1 MRLHPGRSAAL
12 LLAVTLAT
20 ATATSAAGEPVG
32 GATSP
37 SPSAGTSVTLI
48 TGDVVDVSTAA
59 DGTLAV
65 AVRQADGATGGVQ
78 TQQLGDDLYVIP
90 DSALP
95 YLASGALDRRLFN
108 VSHLIEIGYDDAR
121 RDAVPLIVE
130 YASAPT
136 ARSFGAALPGVEDVV
151 ALPSIDGQALG
162 ADKDQAASFWAA
174 VSAPD
179 TEARSFAG
187 GGGFGQG
194 IEKIWLDGQVT
205 GYLDVSV
212 PQVGAPQA
220 WAAGYDGTGATVAVL
235 DTGID
240 VTHPDVADA
249 IAEAVSFVPGEEVT
263 DPQGHGTHVASTVAG
278 SGAASDGAYPGV
290 APGAELLIGKVLGDD
305 GYGQDSWIIA
315 GMEWA
320 AQRADVVSMSLGDD
334 MLNDGTDPM
343 AQALT
348 RISEESGTLFV
359 VAAGNSYYPGSLGSP
374 GTSDAAL
381 TVGAV
386 DDLDQRADFSS
397 QGPRA
402 GDHGLKPDLA
412 APGVEITAARSQT
425 SAGEGWYQTMSGT
438 SMAAPHVAGAA
449 AILAAS
455 HPQWRGQ
462 RLKEALV
469 SSTAALAG
477 TTPYQVGSG
486 RLWIP
491 GALDG
496 VDASGSQLLGSYDYP
511 HDGDEPVS
519 RTVTYTNDTAA
530 DVTLDLDADLV
541 GPDGASNPLALSAT
555 QVLVPAHGTATVT
568 FTADAD
574 DLPGTGQFTGAIV
587 GTDLETGVT
596 VRTAT
601 ALVKEPERYDL
612 DVTVLDRAGAPAV
625 GSIALYRYGTDYVID
640 LPVDPSTGAVPTQ
653 RLEPG
658 VYVAMAFLKVAGVG
672 GDGSKGVALV
682 GNPHLVIDGSDTSIV
697 LDARAANP
705 ITLRTPKESE
715 PSYRRLQFF
724 HDSGTGGPYGS
735 FSAAYQAP
743 ADVDSMFAAPT
754 GPVAGGQYDFAVRW
768 RTGEPLLDLVATTPR
783 RTAISPV
790 YQSGSTRLDGRVR
803 LSGVFV
809 GTGSA
814 DEYAGV
820 DVAGKAVLVTRSDA
834 VDPLTRATT
843 AAEHGAALLVVV
855 ADAPGTLVEW
865 VGGVDLPVVSV
876 PADEGA
882 GLVAAAATGRL
893 SIQGDALEFP
903 TYLYDVAKSYPG
915 AIPGNLALAPRDR
928 DLATVTNRFTDTS
941 ERLAWEARY
950 DCRSYQWPP
959 CLAVPE
965 PQGTASTRTDYVST
979 YAGNTWYQD
988 VWHSSG
994 WEQRGTQ
1001 ESLTAGSRTTVDWF
1015 APVTAPHT
1023 GAGYWLPSHTGTWF
1037 TVNVPLSSG
1046 RGGITGSYD
1055 WGSVPTTSR
1064 LYAGDQLLG
1073 ESPDQAVYEEV
1084 PEATGVQS
1092 YRFTQDV
1099 GHDGSLWAYSTR
1111 SRSDWTFVADQADAS
1126 DDGMP
1131 VVLPLLQV
1139 GYDVDT
1145 ALDGTVRAGRST
1157 TVGLTAAF
1165 PEGALR
1171 GGSVRGT
1178 SLEVSYDGGTTWST
1192 VRVRPER
1199 RGDGW
1204 TADLSVPRRNASSV
1218 SLRVAAWDDGG
1229 NRVSQEVIDAFGVR

>member
-1 MRLHPGRSAAL
+1 MRLHPRRSATV
-12 LLAVTLAT
+12 LLAVTLAAST
-20 ATATSAAGEPVG
+20 ATTASATHDAPAGAG
-32 GATSP
+32 
-37 SPSAGTSVTLI
+37 GTSVTLV

-59 DGTLAV
+59 DGALAV
-65 AVRQADGATGGVQ
+65 AVRQADGATGGIQ
-78 TQQLGDDLYVIP
+78 TQQVGDDLYVVP

-108 VSHLIEIGYDDAR
+108 VSHLIEIGYDDAH
-121 RDAVPLIVE
+121 RDAVPLIVQ
-130 YASAPT
+130 YGAPAAFSAR
-136 ARSFGAALPGVEDVV
+136 AELPGVEDVV
-151 ALPSIDGQALG
+151 ALPSIDGQAFG
-162 ADKDQAASFWAA
+162 ADKDEAAQFWAA
-174 VSAPD
+174 VATPD
-179 TEARSFAG
+179 ASARSFAAA
-187 GGGFGQG
+187 GGFAQG
-194 IEKIWLDGQVT
+194 IDKIWLDGRVT

-240 VTHPDVADA
+240 PTHPDVADA
-249 IAEAVSFVPGEEVT
+249 IDEAVSFVPGEEVT
-263 DPQGHGTHVASTVAG
+263 DVQGHGTHVAATVAG
-278 SGAASDGAYPGV
+278 SGGAYPGV
-290 APGAELLIGKVLGDD
+290 APGADLLIGKVLGDD

-334 MLNDGTDPM
+334 LLNDGTDPM

-348 RISEESGTLFV
+348 RISDETGTLFV

-397 QGPRA
+397 QGPRV
-402 GDHGLKPDLA
+402 GDDGLKPDLA
-412 APGVEITAARSQT
+412 APGVEITAARSRHT
-425 SAGEGWYQTMSGT
+425 TGEGLYQTMSGT

-469 SSTAALAG
+469 SSTSALAG
-477 TTPYQVGSG
+477 TTPYEVGSG

-491 GALDG
+491 GALDE

-511 HDGDEPVS
+511 HDGDEPAT
-519 RTVTYTNDTAA
+519 RTVTYTNDSDA
-530 DVTLDLDADLV
+530 DVTLSLDADLT
-541 GPDGASNPLALSAT
+541 GPDGASYPLSLSSS
-555 QVLVPAHGTATVT
+555 QVLVPAGGTSTVT

-574 DLPGTGQFTGAIV
+574 DLPGTGQFTGAVV
-587 GTDLETGVT
+587 GTDEATGVT

-612 DVTVLDRAGAPAV
+612 DVTVLDRAGAPAT
-625 GSIALYRYGTDYVID
+625 GSISLYRYGTDYVMD
-640 LPVDPSTGAVPTQ
+640 LPVDPGTGAVPTQ

-658 VYVAMAFLKVAGVG
+658 VYVAMAFLPVAGTG
-672 GDGSKGVALV
+672 GEGSKGIALL
-682 GNPHLVIDGSDTSIV
+682 GDPHLVIGESDTSIV
-697 LDARAANP
+697 LDARKANP

-715 PSYRRLQFF
+715 PTYRRLQFF

-743 ADVDSMFAAPT
+743 GDVDSLFAAPT

-768 RTGEPLLDLVATTPR
+768 RTTEPLLDLTATTPR
-783 RTAISPV
+783 RTEFTPV
-790 YQSGSTRLDGRVR
+790 YQSGSARLDGRVR
-803 LSGVFV
+803 LSGVFG
-809 GTGSA
+809 GTGTA

-820 DVAGKAVLVTRSDA
+820 DVTGKAVLVTRSDA
-834 VDPLTRATT
+834 VDPLTRAMT

-855 ADAPGTLVEW
+855 NDAPGTLVEW
-865 VGGVDLPVVSV
+865 VGGTDLPVVSV
-876 PADEGA
+876 SADEGA
-882 GLVAAAATGRL
+882 ALVAAARKGRL
-893 SIQGDALEFP
+893 SIEGDALEFP
-903 TYLYDVAKSYPG
+903 TYLYDVSKSYPG
-915 AIPGNLALAPRDR
+915 AIPTSLGLAPRDR
-928 DLATVTNRFTDTS
+928 DLATVVNRFTDTS

-965 PQGTASTRTDYVST
+965 PQGTGTTRTDYVST
-979 YAGNTWYQD
+979 DAGNTWYQD

-1001 ESLTAGSRTTVDWF
+1001 ESLRAGSRTTVDWF
-1015 APVTAPHT
+1015 APVTAPRT

-1037 TVNVPLSSG
+1037 TVNVPLASG
-1046 RGGITGSYD
+1046 IGGLTGSYD

-1084 PEATGVQS
+1084 PVAAGVQP
-1092 YRFTQDV
+1092 YRFTQEV
-1099 GHDGSLWAYSTR
+1099 SHDGSVWAYSTR
-1111 SRSDWTFVADQADAS
+1111 TWSDWTFVADQADVTE
-1126 DDGMP
+1126 DGMP

-1145 ALDGTVRAGRST
+1145 ALDGTVRAGRT
-1157 TVGLTAAF
+1157 ATIGLTAAF
-1165 PEGALR
+1165 PEGAVR
-1171 GGSVRGT
+1171 GGNVRGMT
-1178 SLEVSYDGGTTWST
+1178 LEASYDGGTTWST
-1192 VRVRPER
+1192 ARVRADR
-1199 RGDGW
+1199 HGDGYS
-1204 TADLSVPRRNASSV
+1204 AELAVPRRNVSSV
-1218 SLRVAAWDDGG
+1218 SVRVGAWDDQG
-1229 NRVSQEVIDAFGVR
+1229 NRVTQEVTSAFGVR